1 MIKVL
6 NGSLVTTTAN
16 EEAIVP
22 YYINEDGEHKVAGRH
37 TFFFVLVSGSVK
49 TLVGESP
56 TSPSL
61 DGITAATRSTAGD
74 KWFHTASPEGSS
86 ETGVVGTADQSKR
99 NIRAV
104 GAATFNIFW

>member
-22 YYINEDGEHKVAGRH
+22 FYINEDGEHKVAGRH

-56 TSPSL
+56 TSPTL
-61 DGITAATRSTAGD
+61 DGITAATWSTAGD
-74 KWFHTASPEGSS
+74 KWFHTASPEADPPGFP
-86 ETGVVGTADQSKR
+86 GVADVSKR